1 MRFLFLAA
9 ILIGLPLIVVA
20 KDNHA
25 SDRRMV
31 SQKATHPRVPFYSDL
46 NSRAGHPHMADRS
59 HIKMGR
65 VRSTSYSSRTIRRS
79 HKNSHKMARP
89 VVKRIK
95 APKHVLPKGA
105 AGRVETASYRYAY
118 PEGAKA
124 QCFDGSYS
132 RSGSCAAHGGVF
144 WQISRK

>member
-9 ILIGLPLIVVA
+9 ILIGLPFTVVA

-25 SDRRMV
+25 GDRRMV
-31 SQKATHPRVPFYSDL
+31 PQKATHPRIPFYSDL
-46 NSRAGHPHMADRS
+46 NSRPDHSHMADRS

-65 VRSTSYSSRTIRRS
+65 VRSASYSTRAIRRS
-79 HKNSHKMARP
+79 HKNSHKLARP
-89 VVKRIK
+89 IVKRAK
-95 APKHVLPKGA
+95 APKHGLSKGA
-105 AGRVETASYRYAY
+105 AGRVETASYRYTY

-144 WQISRK
+144 WQIRK